1 MSSPSLAQV
10 RTWSRNSATLTT
22 AASALDGKVDE
33 FDKAMNSLI
42 RDVDATMDSWKGD
55 SATASQA
62 AADSEK
68 QISSRLGMG
77 ILQIT
82 DALNSLGPAFA
93 HACGLAVRAA
103 DELTAMGYIVSDTG
117 MVSAPA
123 GARGGFPPDVELG
136 LTPEQAAPVAATLA
150 AGHQAELARA
160 LTAAGQADAALA
172 AKVAEAAD
180 ALGQSADRATASV
193 PVSPQVQSILDGKT
207 ELPTDPEKLNG
218 FWNSLTANEK
228 AELWNHD
235 RNVGN
240 MDGVPAADRDH
251 FNRRN
256 LPDLQRQAQER
267 LDKVG
272 PEPAWKPS
280 PGFPRKEDYPKY
292 YEWKKAHDAAQR
304 QVDGLKTL
312 DQRLNTPSKR
322 PFYLLAVRDNGQA
335 AVAVNNPDISKNVST
350 FVPGTGTGINT
361 LDGNLTR
368 AGLMATAATDAG
380 QGAPASVI
388 TWQDYDAPQDIK
400 SDAWKPHYAEN
411 AAGTLDRFQDGIAAT
426 HLGDTPAHTSVLGHS
441 YGTTVVG
448 QAALDGHTLNTD
460 EVVLVASP
468 GLADFGNV
476 SDLSL
481 TGVPSG
487 ENGEHVWATVADS
500 DSIKHTPGIILGDKP
515 FTDAW
520 GAQRFSSDPSGG
532 HSDYWNDENVALE
545 NMGRIIAGLD
555 PVTRP

>member
-1 MSSPSLAQV
+1 MTV
-10 RTWSRNSATLTT
+10 

-82 DALNSLGPAFA
+82 DALNSLGPAFT
-93 HACGLAVRAA
+93 HACDTTVRAA
-103 DELTAMGYIVSDTG
+103 DEFGALGYVVAANG
-117 MVSAPA
+117 MVTPPA
-123 GARGGFPPDVELG
+123 GVTGGFPSDISVG
-136 LTPEQAAPVAATLA
+136 LTAEEAAPVAANNA
-150 AGHQAELARA
+150 RFHQAELAR
-160 LTAAGQADAALA
+160 LLAAVGQADAALA
-172 AKVAEAAD
+172 AKVAEAAN

-193 PVSPQVQSILDGKT
+193 PVSPQVQAILDGKA
-207 ELPTDPEKLNG
+207 ELPTDPEKLNA
-218 FWNSLTANEK
+218 FWNTLTANEK

-240 MDGVPAADRDH
+240 MDGIPAADRDH

-256 LPDLQRQAQER
+256 LPDLQEKAQER

-272 PEPAWKPS
+272 PEPVWRPS

-292 YEWKKAHDAAQR
+292 IEWKKAHDAAQR

-312 DQRLNTPSKR
+312 DGRLNNPSDR

-361 LDGNLTR
+361 LDGNLLR
-368 AGLMATAATDAG
+368 ANAMAGAATEAG
-380 QGAPASVI
+380 QGASASVI
-388 TWQDYDAPQDIK
+388 TWQDYDAPQDVLK
-400 SDAWKPHYAEN
+400 NAWQPHYAEN

-426 HLGDTPAHTSVLGHS
+426 HTGDTPAHTSVLGHS

-448 QAALDGHTLNTD
+448 QAALDGHTLNTN

-468 GLADFGNV
+468 GLGEFGDA
-476 SDLSL
+476 SELSL
-481 TGVPSG
+481 TGVPNAD
-487 ENGEHVWATVADS
+487 NGEHVWATVADS
-500 DSIKHTPGIILGDKP
+500 DSIKYTPGVILGDKP
-515 FTDAW
+515 WLPQYGGQLFA
-520 GAQRFSSDPSGG
+520 SDPSGG
-532 HSDYWNDENVALE
+532 HSDYWNDDNVALE

-555 PVTRP
+555 TVDR